1 MNKNCKVALLTMD
14 FPPSVGGVQEYLFEV
29 SKRIAHH
36 YRLSVV
42 TPVVAEQPGAGNT
55 TQTQT
60 FQCIHVPTS
69 MPWHFARVL
78 ARLRPHITL
87 VGHAH
92 PRLLLPAA
100 LLSWGRYIA
109 LTHGGDFEAAQ
120 ARWHAPFFNRLLAGA
135 RPLLTNSQALAQC
148 LAAHGLPT
156 PMVIYPGTNP
166 EQFTP
171 STTPHEGPP
180 VLLTVARLVSLKG
193 IDIVL
198 RALPH
203 LLARVPGLQYWV
215 AGSGP
220 QRSALAQLAQDLRVS
235 HAVRFLGS
243 VSHDELPSIYRRA
256 TVFVMPTCKEPTTG
270 REEGFGIVYLEAS
283 ASGLPVVAARSGG
296 AVEAVRD
303 GETGITVPADD
314 PTAVAQAVERL
325 LDDSELRQQMGR
337 AGRHWVE
344 SEMNWDQT
352 AQQILSVMC
361 EVR

>member
-55 TQTQT
+55 TQTQA
-60 FQCIHVPTS
+60 FQRIHVPTS

-120 ARWHAPFFNRLLAGA
+120 PRWHAPFFNRLLAGA

-180 VLLTVARLVSLKG
+180 VLLTVARLVSIKG

-243 VSHDELPSIYRRA
+243 VSHDELSSIYRRA
-256 TVFVMPTCKEPTTG
+256 TVFVMPTRKEPTTG
-270 REEGFGIVYLEAS
+270 STEGFGIVYLEAS